1 MPRRM
6 RPTASAATTH
16 ELDGEVFGSQVL
28 PEDLT
33 GWFEEAGCRVAW
45 DGEPLSNGEGYRRV
59 ALLTDHVTMPDMIKS
74 FRDRATERLFTVSV

>member
-1 MPRRM
+1 MPRR
-6 RPTASAATTH
+6 
-16 ELDGEVFGSQVL
+16 V
-28 PEDLT
+28 
-33 GWFEEAGCRVAW
+33 